1 MLMKT
6 TGMMPWCSQSTIYVE
21 HSIQLP
27 RREGSGE
34 EVSESENEKV
44 VQSIFEVLNDRDV
57 DIKMHS
63 TRVEGPPDIVISLAP
78 NPPRRPMARII

>member
-1 MLMKT
+1 M
-6 TGMMPWCSQSTIYVE
+6 
-21 HSIQLP
+21 
-27 RREGSGE
+27 
-34 EVSESENEKV
+34 SESENEKV

-57 DIKMHS
+57 DTKMHS